1 MTLHIVKR
9 DETLSSIARLHG
21 TTAAALSVANQLGDA
36 SKLAVGQALLAPP
49 YGAPG
54 RGVLVCGCAQP
65 GIGDAALYGAMPYL
79 TYLTPAAYRPRRDG
93 SLAEPAD
100 GALIRLAYASDVAP
114 LLLLR
119 NQKDGG
125 GPDGALAHTLLTEEA
140 AQAALIGNLAALL
153 REKSY
158 MGLQVDFEALQEAD
172 GPAYT
177 AFLARLKE
185 RLAPGGYLLCAALRP
200 QAGAGPKAADYA
212 AVGTVCDLVV
222 LKTYGQ
228 ALAGPP
234 QAPAPI
240 GWVKEGLACAAAA
253 IPGRKLLLGL
263 ANHGYNWAAPFDT
276 ERPPRLVPLAE
287 APRLACDNFADIR
300 YDEEAQAPHFQ
311 YYDSNGTEH
320 VVWFDDPRSLLA
332 RLKLVEDYGLGGVA
346 YWNVDRLYRPGFLAL
361 AGLYQSEK
369 VFD

>member
-54 RGVLVCGCAQP
+54 RSILVGGCARP
-65 GIGDAALYGAMPYL
+65 GIGDAALYGALPYL
-79 TYLTPAAYRPRRDG
+79 TYLTPFAYRPRPDG
-93 SLAEPAD
+93 GLAEPAD

-114 LLLLR
+114 LLMVS
-119 NQKDGG
+119 NEKDGG
-125 GPDGALAHTLLTEEA
+125 GPDGALARALLTEEA
-140 AQAALIGNLAALL
+140 AQAALAKNLAALL
-153 REKSY
+153 PEKSY
-158 MGLQVDFEALQEAD
+158 MGLMVDFEGLADAD

-177 AFLARLKE
+177 AFLTRLKE

-200 QAGAGPKAADYA
+200 GDERAGAAVDAA
-212 AVGTVCDLVV
+212 AVGAVCDLVV
-222 LKTYGQ
+222 LKAFQQ
-228 ALAGPP
+228 AVAGP

-240 GWVKEGLACAAAA
+240 GWVKGALERAVGAV
-253 IPGRKLLLGL
+253 PGRKLLLGL
-263 ANHGYNWAAPFDT
+263 AGHGYNWALPFDAK
-276 ERPPRLVPLAE
+276 RPPRPVPLAE
-287 APRLACDNFADIR
+287 APRIACENFADIR
-300 YDEEAQAPHFQ
+300 YDEEAQAPYFQ

-320 VVWFDDPRSLLA
+320 VVWFDDPRSILA
-332 RLKLVEDYGLGGVA
+332 RLELAETYGLGGVS
-346 YWNVDRLYRPGFLAL
+346 YWSVDRLYRPGFLAL
-361 AGLYQSEK
+361 AGQYHIEK